1 MRKLS
6 LKYTRSAKTLTSFS
20 GLNIFSDLFH
30 KFEIQAL
37 IHSYL
42 PDKKRKS
49 GWKSSDKFFCGV
61 MGFVAGTQ
69 CLDDFDWLGNDPLF
83 REMTDA
89 PSSVTMRKFLHQF
102 SPRQI
107 EQLRNTLP
115 AQAMRQRL
123 WLEPKLHK
131 IVFRLDATT
140 HEQYGNKMEGV
151 EWNYKKIKCL
161 SSQMLFDDKGFCYG
175 FNLRA
180 GAVHTSVGAIEMLEN
195 TFNVVPKDVK
205 KYLVADSGYANLD
218 MYNHLITKKAHFA
231 ICLGEMVWGSLLKK
245 YGNKITWRKTK
256 MKFFDSQKCEL
267 GTCLY
272 PLKGLAEKRSHL
284 RVVFIRAKKIKI
296 ESGDNHPYHYYAIAT
311 DLSSAEMNDEHIIRF
326 YRKRA
331 IVENNIK
338 DLKQGMD
345 FYHFPCQKLQANN
358 VWGVMGIMAYNLM
371 RTVSFTV
378 SKNGCFVDTVRRK
391 VVMMAGEFIK
401 SARYLEIRLMDYL
414 LKEVEKLRMILCG
427 LFFEID
433 KDRLRPFS
441 TE

>member
-1 MRKLS
+1 MSKLS
-6 LKYTRSAKTLTSFS
+6 LNYTRSAKTLTSFS

-30 KFEIQAL
+30 KFEFQVLTAKF
-37 IHSYL
+37 L
-42 PDKKRKS
+42 PHKKRNS
-49 GWKSSDKFFCGV
+49 GWKSSEKLLCGV
-61 MGFVAGTQ
+61 MGFVAGAQ

-83 REMTDA
+83 QEMTDA
-89 PSSVTMRKFLHQF
+89 PSSVTMRKFLYLF

-115 AQAMRQRL
+115 VQAMKQRL
-123 WLEPKLHK
+123 WLDPRLHK

-140 HEQYGNKMEGV
+140 HEQFANKMEGV

-195 TFNVVPKDVK
+195 AFTVVPSEVK

-218 MYNHLITKKAHFA
+218 MYNHLITKKVNFA
-231 ICLGEMVWGSLLKK
+231 ICLGELAWGSLLKK
-245 YGNKITWRKTK
+245 YGNKISWKKTRL
-256 MKFFDSQKCEL
+256 KFFDSQKCEL

-284 RVVFIRAKKIKI
+284 RVVFIRARKKKI
-296 ESGDNHPYHYYAIAT
+296 ESGDNHPYHYYAIVT
-311 DLSSAEMNDEHIIRF
+311 DMSSAEMNDEHIVRF

-331 IVENNIK
+331 VVENNIK

-345 FYHFPCQKLQANN
+345 FYHFPCRSLQANN

-371 RTVSFTV
+371 RLASFTI

-391 VVMMAGEFIK
+391 VVLMAGEFIK

-414 LKEVEKLRMILCG
+414 LREVERIKMIL
-427 LFFEID
+427 
-433 KDRLRPFS
+433 
-441 TE
+441 TTQ

>member
-6 LKYTRSAKTLTSFS
+6 LNYTHSAKTLTSFS
-20 GLNIFSDLFH
+20 GLNIFADLFH
-30 KFEIQAL
+30 KFEFQVLTQIC
-37 IHSYL
+37 L
-42 PDKKRKS
+42 PKKQRNS
-49 GWKSSDKFFCGV
+49 GWKSSEKLLCGV
-61 MGFVAGTQ
+61 MGFVAGAQ
-69 CLDDFDWLGNDPLF
+69 CLTDFDWLGNDPLF
-83 REMTDA
+83 QEITRS
-89 PSSVTMRKFLHQF
+89 PSSVTMRKFLNQF

-115 AQAMRQRL
+115 AMAMKQRL

-131 IVFRLDATT
+131 IVFRMDATT

-151 EWNYKKIKCL
+151 EWNYKKIKGL

-180 GAVHTSVGAIEMLEN
+180 GAVHTSVGASEMLEN
-195 TFNVVPKDVK
+195 AFNVVPKDVK

-218 MYNHLITKKAHFA
+218 MYNHLITKKVNFA
-231 ICLGEMVWGSLLKK
+231 ICLGETVWGSLLKK
-245 YGNKITWRKTK
+245 YKNKITWKRTRL
-256 MKFFDSQKCEL
+256 KFFESEKCEI

-272 PLKGLAEKRSHL
+272 PIKGLAEKKSHL
-284 RVVFIRAKKIKI
+284 RVVFIRAKKKKV
-296 ESGDNHPYHYYAIAT
+296 ESGDNHPYHYYAIVT
-311 DLSSAEMNDEHIIRF
+311 DMSSAEMNDEHIVRF

-345 FYHFPCQKLQANN
+345 FYHFPCQRLQSNN
-358 VWGVMGIMAYNLM
+358 VWGLMGIIAYNLM
-371 RTVSFTV
+371 RTVSFTI
-378 SKNGCFVDTVRRK
+378 SQNGCFVDTVRRK
-391 VVMMAGEFIK
+391 VVLMAGEFIK

-414 LKEVEKLRMILCG
+414 LKEVEHLRMILCR
-427 LFFEID
+427 LYFEIN

>member
-1 MRKLS
+1 
-6 LKYTRSAKTLTSFS
+6 
-20 GLNIFSDLFH
+20 
-30 KFEIQAL
+30 
-37 IHSYL
+37 
-42 PDKKRKS
+42 
-49 GWKSSDKFFCGV
+49 
-61 MGFVAGTQ
+61 
-69 CLDDFDWLGNDPLF
+69 
-83 REMTDA
+83 
-89 PSSVTMRKFLHQF
+89 
-102 SPRQI
+102 
-107 EQLRNTLP
+107 
-115 AQAMRQRL
+115 
-123 WLEPKLHK
+123 
-131 IVFRLDATT
+131 
-140 HEQYGNKMEGV
+140 
-151 EWNYKKIKCL
+151 
-161 SSQMLFDDKGFCYG
+161 
-175 FNLRA
+175 
-180 GAVHTSVGAIEMLEN
+180 
-195 TFNVVPKDVK
+195 
-205 KYLVADSGYANLD
+205 
-218 MYNHLITKKAHFA
+218 
-231 ICLGEMVWGSLLKK
+231 
-245 YGNKITWRKTK
+245 

-284 RVVFIRAKKIKI
+284 RVVFIRAKKTKI

-311 DLSSAEMNDEHIIRF
+311 DLTSAEMNDEHVIRF

-345 FYHFPCQKLQANN
+345 FYHFPCQKVQANN
-358 VWGVMGIMAYNLM
+358 VWGLMGVIAYNLM